1 MITIRSARCMAG
13 AVTLA
18 ALLGTLACGH
28 AAPGQ
33 VLSPMAQRNA
43 QLDLLG
49 QQAGTAG
56 LDGSRRTTLSYEA
69 WLHSADGE

>member
-1 MITIRSARCMAG
+1 MISIRSARCMAG
-13 AVTLA
+13 AATLA
-18 ALLGTLACGH
+18 ALLGTLACER
-28 AAPGQ
+28 AAPGP
-33 VLSPMAQRNA
+33 VLSRMAQRNA

-56 LDGSRRTTLSYEA
+56 PDGAGTTLSYEA

>member
-1 MITIRSARCMAG
+1 MAG

-18 ALLGTLACGH
+18 ALVGMLACGR
-28 AAPGQ
+28 ADPAQ

-49 QQAGTAG
+49 KQAGTAG
-56 LDGSRRTTLSYEA
+56 LDGSARTTLSYEK